1 MLSIVGLWFNK
12 FMFKT
17 LRAVESKSL
26 NHSGRSY
33 VGETLQLEGDLR
45 SSGSVDI
52 AGLINGN
59 VFVSEMTV
67 KETGSV
73 RGALEAS
80 SIEIN
85 GHVEGKVTA
94 DTVVIG
100 KNAVIKGDI
109 FFKNTLKT
117 EEGAD
122 IDGYIKINYKG
133 KANTEEDT
141 AIEQIVEKAEHRK
154 PEVIHATQHKE
165 AV

>member
-1 MLSIVGLWFNK
+1 
-12 FMFKT
+12 MFKT
-17 LRAVESKSL
+17 LRAVETKTL

-45 SSGSVDI
+45 SAGSIDI

-59 VFVSEMTV
+59 VFVSELTI
-67 KETGSV
+67 KETGSI
-73 RGALEAS
+73 RGSLEATNV
-80 SIEIN
+80 EVN
-85 GHVEGKVTA
+85 GHVEGKITA
-94 DTVVIG
+94 DTIVIG

-122 IDGYIKINYKG
+122 IDGYIKRVNKG
-133 KANTEEDT
+133 KSNTEEDI
-141 AIEQIVEKAEHRK
+141 AIEEIVEREEHRK
-154 PEVIHATQHKE
+154 PEIIPVTTHKE